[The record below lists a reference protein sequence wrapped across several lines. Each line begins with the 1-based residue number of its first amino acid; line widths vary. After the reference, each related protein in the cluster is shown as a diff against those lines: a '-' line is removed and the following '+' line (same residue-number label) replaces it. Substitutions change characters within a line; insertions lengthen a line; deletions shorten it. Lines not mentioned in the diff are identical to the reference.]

1 MSIRRIKVNR
11 KEEIILVTLEL
22 AAINGLS
29 NVSMAQI
36 AKKMG
41 IQKPSLYNHFASKE
55 EIISEMYQYLR
66 DKSKEQLSLADIDYG
81 EFIKGKS
88 MEEALWQ
95 SVSNYTKIT
104 SENKMFSFYK
114 VIYSERSVNPTA
126 AKIMAEE
133 TRRMI
138 LATKNLFYALQIHKK
153 ICVNDIDMAA
163 ISFAMTVHA
172 MMDYQLD
179 CSCSGEPISQ
189 NMIQSYIKWFC
200 NQHGRMNDEKNID

>member
-1 MSIRRIKVNR
+1 MNR

-22 AAINGLS
+22 ASINGLS

-41 IQKPSLYNHFASKE
+41 IQKPSLYNHFNSKE
-55 EIISEMYQYLR
+55 DIISEMYQYLR
-66 DKSKEQLSLADIDYG
+66 NKSKEQLSLADIDYG

-88 MEEALWQ
+88 MEEALGQ

-104 SENKMFSFYK
+104 SENKMFTFYK
-114 VIYSERSVNPTA
+114 VIYSERAVNPAA

-138 LATKNLFYALQIHKK
+138 SATKNLFYALQVHKK
-153 ICVNDIDMAA
+153 ICIKDIDMAA
-163 ISFAMTVHA
+163 TSFAMTVHA
-172 MMDYQLD
+172 MIDYQLD

-189 NMIQSYIKWFC
+189 DMIQDYIKWFC
-200 NQHGRMNDEKNID
+200 NQHGGMNNEENID

>member
-1 MSIRRIKVNR
+1 MNR
-11 KEEIILVTLEL
+11 KEEIILATLEL

-41 IQKPSLYNHFASKE
+41 IQKPSLYNHFTSKE
-55 EIISEMYQYLR
+55 AIISEMYQYLR

-114 VIYSERSVNPTA
+114 VIYSERAVNPTA

-138 LATKNLFYALQIHKK
+138 LATKNLFYALQVHQR
-153 ICVNDIDMAA
+153 ICVKDIDMAA
-163 ISFAMTVHA
+163 TSFAMTIHA

-189 NMIQSYIKWFC
+189 DMIQSYIKWFC
-200 NQHGRMNDEKNID
+200 NQHGGMNNEENID

>member
-1 MSIRRIKVNR
+1 MDR

-22 AAINGLS
+22 AAENGLS

-36 AKKMG
+36 AGKMG
-41 IQKPSLYNHFASKE
+41 IRKPSLYNHFKSKE
-55 EIISEMYQYLR
+55 EIIAAMYQYLR
-66 DKSKEQLSLADIDYG
+66 EKSKKQLSLADIDYG

-88 MEEALWQ
+88 MEEALTQ
-95 SVSNYTKIT
+95 SVANYSNINA
-104 SENKMFSFYK
+104 ENKMFSFYK

-138 LATKNLFYALQIHKK
+138 LATKNLFYALQVHKK
-153 ICVNDIDMAA
+153 IHVKDIDMAA
-163 ISFAMTVHA
+163 TSFAMAVHA

-179 CSCSGEPISQ
+179 CSCSGEPVGQ
-189 NMIQSYIKWFC
+189 DMIQNYIKWFC
-200 NQHGRMNDEKNID
+200 NQYGGMDDEKNID